1 MDWLMLEIVQPAGP
15 IAGAA
20 TSMAQDP
27 LGVKAN
33 GNIEELL
40 PELVLH
46 EFNTPHRWSRF
57 MLTTHSYDTEG
68 KTSY

>member
-46 EFNTPHRWSRF
+46 EFNTPHR
-57 MLTTHSYDTEG
+57 
-68 KTSY
+68 